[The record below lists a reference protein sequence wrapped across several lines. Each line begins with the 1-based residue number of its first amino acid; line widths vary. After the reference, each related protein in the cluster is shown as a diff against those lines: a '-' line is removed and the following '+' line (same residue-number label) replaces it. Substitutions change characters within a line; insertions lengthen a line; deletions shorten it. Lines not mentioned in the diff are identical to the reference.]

1 MNNSI
6 TSINVFNVLKSF
18 SEKFQFLSYRD
29 RKKIVG
35 ISNELLK
42 VEIKEDPI
50 KLMSDILSVDEDE
63 IGYMVEHEL
72 SDNNS
77 KRTIVDLVET
87 ALLNNI
93 DLGIDIQES
102 GDEVYQKIDILNSFH
117 P

>member
-18 SEKFQFLSYRD
+18 AEKFQFLSYRD

-63 IGYMVEHEL
+63 IGLLTGKVRGKMVYSYGTQYIFGAE
-72 SDNNS
+72 
-77 KRTIVDLVET
+77 IVYYRPAPT
-87 ALLNNI
+87 
-93 DLGIDIQES
+93 
-102 GDEVYQKIDILNSFH
+102 